1 MPVVSLTAI
10 QLKPGVSWE
19 EAQKS
24 LKKGNDLVRKH
35 GGENVTAMVG
45 MAAGTATGTVSL
57 VYTAEDWTKYGQLQD
72 SLFADPEMQ
81 ALMADPNSPAAGW
94 DTYVMQTIPDL

>member
-10 QLKPGVSWE
+10 HLKPGVSWE

-24 LKKGNDLVRKH
+24 IKKGNDLVRKH

-45 MAAGTATGTVSL
+45 MAAGPATGIVSL
-57 VYTAEDWTKYGQLQD
+57 VYTAEDWTKYGQVQD
-72 SLFADPEMQ
+72 SLMGDPEMQ
-81 ALMADPNSPAAGW
+81 ALMADPKGPTTTW